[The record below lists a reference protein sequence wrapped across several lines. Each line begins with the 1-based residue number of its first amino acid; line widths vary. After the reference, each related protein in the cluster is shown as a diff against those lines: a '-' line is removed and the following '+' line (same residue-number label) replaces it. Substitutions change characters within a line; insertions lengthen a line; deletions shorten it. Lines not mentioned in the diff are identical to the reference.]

1 MPLAFMANAN
11 DNGIAIAIAVVIVLL
26 PIWLRFMRV
35 HML

>member
-1 MPLAFMANAN
+1 MPLAFMAN

-26 PIWLRFMRV
+26 AIWLRFMRV